1 MRVLVFGTGIEFSHV
16 LGLATAGHEVYYYT
30 DYISPYPSFDDFA
43 TGYGFDNIRKIHNMF
58 LHLDKVDKIITFDV
72 YGGDLFSYL
81 ADKGYN
87 TFGGGLATEL
97 ELNRKFLKLMLKS
110 SGIQTP
116 EYKIVRGFKNIK
128 PPCVV
133 KLSIF
138 RGSAETFIINNEF
151 EKRNYETKLRKEF
164 GSFLDQMEF
173 VVEEKLELDDRYV
186 EVGIDAVYDYENGGF
201 LFPMLC
207 GVEYKKG
214 VYVGGVCNS
223 LSELPKHL
231 QETVIKLDP
240 ILKKFKYKGFLS
252 TEEFV
257 NTRGTDHYF
266 LDITVRSPYPL
277 GLGYR
282 YAMKNFADVVLNR
295 VRPVFRD
302 KYYVAV
308 PIKIEEA
315 KDYFV
320 YVDTPNPEK
329 DARYNFEALMKVR
342 GEYYIPKGDGTD
354 ACVCECFSSLDE
366 AKIIKTMEKLV
377 GNVSAISMHDDL
389 PNLPLALREVKK
401 LWR

>member
-1 MRVLVFGTGIEFSHV
+1 MKVLVFGTGIEFSHV
-16 LGLATAGHEVYYYT
+16 LGLATSGHEVYYYT

-43 TGYGFDNIRKIHNMF
+43 TGYGFDNIKKVHNF
-58 LHLDKVDKIITFDV
+58 FFYLDKVDKVITFDV

-97 ELNRKFLKLMLKS
+97 ELNRKFLKMMLKS
-110 SGIQTP
+110 SGIPTP
-116 EYKIVRGFKNIK
+116 KYEIVKGFKNVK

-133 KLSIF
+133 KLSLF
-138 RGSAETFIINNEF
+138 RGSAETFIITNSA

-173 VVEEKLELDDRYV
+173 VVEEKLDLDDRYV
-186 EVGIDAVYDYENGGF
+186 ESGIDAVYDYERGGF
-201 LFPMLC
+201 LFPILC

-214 VYVGGVCNS
+214 VYVGKVCNS
-223 LSELPKHL
+223 LSEVPRQL
-231 QETVIKLDP
+231 QETILKLDP
-240 ILKKFKYKGFLS
+240 ILKKFKYRGFIS

-266 LDITVRSPYPL
+266 LDITMRSPYPL

-282 YAMKNFADVVLNR
+282 YAIKNFADVVLNGAK
-295 VRPVFRD
+295 PVFRD

-308 PIKIEEA
+308 PMRIEEA
-315 KDYFV
+315 KDFFV
-320 YVDTPNPEK
+320 YVDTPDPEK
-329 DARYNFEALMKVR
+329 DPRYNYEALMKVR
-342 GEYYIPKGDGTD
+342 NEFYVPKGEAQD

-366 AKIIKTMEKLV
+366 AKIIKTMEELV
-377 GNVSAISMHDDL
+377 KKVSAISLSDEL
-389 PNLPLALREVKK
+389 SNLPLALQEVKK

>member
-1 MRVLVFGTGIEFSHV
+1 MKVLVFGTGIEFSHV

-43 TGYGFDNIRKIHNMF
+43 TGYGFENIKKVHNF
-58 LHLDKVDKIITFDV
+58 FFHLDKVDKVITFDV

-97 ELNRKFLKLMLKS
+97 ELNRKFLKMMLKS
-110 SGIQTP
+110 SGISTP
-116 EYKIVRGFKNIK
+116 KYEIVRGFKNVK

-133 KLSIF
+133 KLSLF
-138 RGSAETFIINNEF
+138 RGSSETFFINNET

-186 EVGIDAVYDYENGGF
+186 EVGIDAMYDYEKGGF
-201 LFPMLC
+201 LFPLMC

-214 VYVGGVCNS
+214 VYVGKVCNS
-223 LSELPKHL
+223 LSEVPKPL
-231 QETVIKLDP
+231 QETLLKLDP

-282 YAMKNFADVVLNR
+282 YAIKNFADVVLNSAK
-295 VRPVFRD
+295 PVFRD

-308 PIKIEEA
+308 PLKIEEV
-315 KDYFV
+315 KEFFV

-342 GEYYIPKGDGTD
+342 NEHYIPKGEGVE

-366 AKIIKTMEKLV
+366 AKIMNTMEQLV
-377 GNVSAISMHDDL
+377 KKVSAISMQDEL
-389 PNLPLALREVKK
+389 PNLPLALQEVKK